1 MLFDNGFGRELNR
14 SSNYSRSVEYN
25 VEETEIG
32 GEISQ
37 IWEYGKDSEDM
48 FSPFI
53 SDVDFLEN
61 SSTVFLTCGSTSFDL
76 EYNNLNSSLVNN
88 INQVETR
95 IIEVNRSKEVLFE
108 MVINSNNVGTTY
120 RSENWYL
127 IKFIFS

>member
-1 MLFDNGFGRELNR
+1 
-14 SSNYSRSVEYN
+14 
-25 VEETEIG
+25 
-32 GEISQ
+32 
-37 IWEYGKDSEDM
+37 M

-53 SDVDFLEN
+53 SDIDFLEN

-120 RSENWYL
+120 RSEKL
-127 IKFIFS
+127 VFD